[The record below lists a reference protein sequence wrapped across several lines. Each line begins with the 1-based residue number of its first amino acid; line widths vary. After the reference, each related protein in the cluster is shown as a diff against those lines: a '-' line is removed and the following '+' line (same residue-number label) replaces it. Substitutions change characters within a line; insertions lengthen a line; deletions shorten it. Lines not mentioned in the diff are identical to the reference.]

1 VAGGSRF
8 RVTPAAAPEQ
18 PETEQ
23 LQNALLVPPMSL
35 AWRGPSGQPTHSLL
49 HFLSVRPLQHRSACA
64 AWQVC
69 CGARGK
75 YPVDHDQQAATTCRQ
90 WRRTVERLMWFR
102 G

>member
-1 VAGGSRF
+1 MAGGSRF

-49 HFLSVRPLQHRSACA
+49 HFLPVRPLQHPFSLRCVASLLWGAGEISSRS
-64 AWQVC
+64 
-69 CGARGK
+69 
-75 YPVDHDQQAATTCRQ
+75 
-90 WRRTVERLMWFR
+90 
-102 G
+102 